1 MEEPLEIFDKFFT
14 ILDYKKQY
22 KKEPKKD
29 WQKNL
34 KEYKK
39 DVFIIYYTNIME
51 DQKKLQKQVE
61 DLQNQ
66 LEGIEN
72 KNTKTSEELGA
83 IEQELEGLKRSY
95 CISWV
100 NKKLLPDML
109 EGEFIAEERDNR
121 LYLPLQGVLEDD
133 DELDICGYI
142 YRWDTPDE
150 VIEYIKDHEREI
162 IDSQAETIYYSDA
175 IDYLKE
181 NDRTL
186 TESLELAKNA
196 WYDLEN
202 LNSCVLATLLKT
214 ENENYYWTF
223 QDAIEKLEEK
233 AEELNESREENKDAT
248 GLEMDEFIEQRA
260 KNRADRHTENDW
272 KPEELYRIEEL
283 QTKRQE
289 LKNQRDEGSTEY
301 WKVREELNKAQLDLK
316 ELENLEEL
324 KRLEQP
330 ETLQAEK

>member
-1 MEEPLEIFDKFFT
+1 MEESLEFFNKFFT

-39 DVFIIYYTNIME
+39 SVFIIYYTNIME

-66 LEGIEN
+66 LEEVEN

-83 IEQELEGLKRSY
+83 IEQELEGLKKTFT
-95 CISWV
+95 ISWI
-100 NKKLLPDML
+100 NKKLTPDLL

-121 LYLPLQGVLEDD
+121 LYLPLQQVLEDD
-133 DELDICGYI
+133 DELDICEYI

-150 VIEYIKDHEREI
+150 VIEYVKDNEREI
-162 IDSQAETIYYSDA
+162 IDRQAETIYYSDA

-202 LNSCVLATLLKT
+202 LNSCILATLLKT

-223 QDAIEKLEEK
+223 QDAMERLEEK
-233 AEELNESREENKDAT
+233 AEELNEQREENKDAT
-248 GLEMDEFIEQRA
+248 GLDMDEFIEQRA
-260 KNRADRHTENDW
+260 KNRADRHTEND
-272 KPEELYRIEEL
+272 
-283 QTKRQE
+283 
-289 LKNQRDEGSTEY
+289 QRDEGSTEY
-301 WKVREELNKAQLDLK
+301 WKVREELNKAQIK
-316 ELENLEEL
+316 LEEL
-324 KRLEQP
+324 QKPEEQ
-330 ETLQAEK
+330 ETLQTNQ

>member
-1 MEEPLEIFDKFFT
+1 
-14 ILDYKKQY
+14 
-22 KKEPKKD
+22 
-29 WQKNL
+29 
-34 KEYKK
+34 
-39 DVFIIYYTNIME
+39 ME

-121 LYLPLQGVLEDD
+121 LYLPLQQVLEDD
-133 DELDICGYI
+133 DELDICEYI
-142 YRWDTPDE
+142 FRWDTPDE
-150 VIEYIKDHEREI
+150 VIEYVKDNEREI
-162 IDSQAETIYYSDA
+162 IDRQAETIYYSDA

-214 ENENYYWTF
+214 ENENYYWQF
-223 QDAIEKLEEK
+223 EDAIEKLEEK
-233 AEELNESREENKDAT
+233 AEELNEAREENKDVT
-248 GLEMDEFIEQRA
+248 GLDMDEFIEQRA
-260 KNRADRHTENDW
+260 ENRAQRHTENDRT
-272 KPEELYRIEEL
+272 PEELKRIEEL

-289 LKNQRDEGSTEY
+289 LKDERSEGSIEY
-301 WKVREELNKAQLDLK
+301 WKVREELNKAK
-316 ELENLEEL
+316 IKLEEL
-324 KRLEQP
+324 NKP
-330 ETLQAEK
+330 EEPEALQTN

>member
-1 MEEPLEIFDKFFT
+1 
-14 ILDYKKQY
+14 
-22 KKEPKKD
+22 
-29 WQKNL
+29 
-34 KEYKK
+34 
-39 DVFIIYYTNIME
+39 
-51 DQKKLQKQVE
+51 
-61 DLQNQ
+61 
-66 LEGIEN
+66 
-72 KNTKTSEELGA
+72 
-83 IEQELEGLKRSY
+83 
-95 CISWV
+95 
-100 NKKLLPDML
+100 ML

-202 LNSCVLATLLKT
+202 LNSCILATLLKT

-289 LKNQRDEGSTEY
+289 LKDQRDKECTEY
-301 WKVREELNKAQLDLK
+301 WKIKEELNKAK
-316 ELENLEEL
+316 IKLEEL
-324 KRLEQP
+324 QKPEEP
-330 ETLQAEK
+330 ETLQTNQ

>member
-1 MEEPLEIFDKFFT
+1 
-14 ILDYKKQY
+14 
-22 KKEPKKD
+22 
-29 WQKNL
+29 
-34 KEYKK
+34 
-39 DVFIIYYTNIME
+39 ME
-51 DQKKLQKQVE
+51 DTKTLKKQVE

-95 CISWV
+95 CISWR

-121 LYLPLQGVLEDD
+121 LYLPLQEVLEDD
-133 DELDICGYI
+133 DELDICEYI

-150 VIEYIKDHEREI
+150 VVEYVKDHEREI
-162 IDSQAETIYYSDA
+162 IDRQAETIYYSDA

-202 LNSCVLATLLKT
+202 LNSCILATLLKT
-214 ENENYYWTF
+214 ENENYYWQF

-233 AEELNESREENKDAT
+233 AEELNEKREENKDAT
-248 GLEMDEFIEQRA
+248 GLDMDEFIEQRA
-260 KNRADRHTENDW
+260 QNRAQRHTENDW
-272 KPEELYRIEEL
+272 KPEELHRIEEL

-289 LKNQRDEGSTEY
+289 LKDQREQGSKDY
-301 WKVREELNKAQLDLK
+301 WKIREELNKA
-316 ELENLEEL
+316 EIRLEEL
-324 KRLEQP
+324 QKP
-330 ETLQAEK
+330 EEPEILQNN